1 MYQEPSTSILSPYIL
16 EGNNTQIR
24 KVLCSPSL
32 WKFVRNKNPL
42 YKLIASIEGRK
53 LWKAHVVQTSI
64 KKSNTLQE
72 ALWRSNA
79 TLWQKAI
86 EFELDSLRKNKTW
99 TITNRKLMGCKWS
112 FKIKLKAN
120 GSVDKYKAR
129 LVAKGYSQV
138 LEIDYNETFSF
149 DVKLTSIII
158 IFVLVTQFDLKVQ

>member
-1 MYQEPSTSILSPYIL
+1 
-16 EGNNTQIR
+16 
-24 KVLCSPSL
+24 
-32 WKFVRNKNPL
+32 
-42 YKLIASIEGRK
+42 
-53 LWKAHVVQTSI
+53 
-64 KKSNTLQE
+64 
-72 ALWRSNA
+72 
-79 TLWQKAI
+79 
-86 EFELDSLRKNKTW
+86 
-99 TITNRKLMGCKWS
+99 MGCKWS